1 MVGPENKLFVT
12 LITLALAGAPAA
24 AFAQAVP
31 PGAPS
36 YAVPAPPDNR
46 ETIHGRVASFDPNS
60 GNLQLNDDRGFVD
73 NVQFGQNTVVR
84 PRDAQLRP
92 GTVVTIVGSAQGSAF
107 AADTV
112 DVAGPVVTAPV
123 PPAPP
128 PPPVPPAGPPPA
140 QGRVLTGLIAGSLD
154 SKNAQPGQPVTL
166 ENVAS
171 NDGAIAHATLL
182 GHVTDVTSAG
192 QGRTAQVR
200 MHFDKLR
207 LADGSE
213 RPIDGVVVSVQV
225 KTKNNAAK
233 EIGGALLG
241 MLAGNAIGKTLGING
256 GGIAGAAGGF
266 LIAKNDR
273 ENVVIP
279 ADSAVT
285 VQLVNP
291 RRQSN

>member
-1 MVGPENKLFVT
+1 MIRPENKLFVMV
-12 LITLALAGAPAA
+12 ITLALAGGPAA
-24 AFAQAVP
+24 AYAQAAP

-60 GNLQLNDDRGFVD
+60 GRLQLNDDRGFVD
-73 NVQFGQNTVVR
+73 NVQFGQSTVVR

-112 DVAGPVVTAPV
+112 DVAGGPVANAPV
-123 PPAPP
+123 PPA
-128 PPPVPPAGPPPA
+128 PPPA

-154 SKNAQPGQPVTL
+154 SKSAQPGQPVTL

-213 RPIDGVVVSVQV
+213 RPIDGVVVSVQM

-291 RRQSN
+291 RRQAN